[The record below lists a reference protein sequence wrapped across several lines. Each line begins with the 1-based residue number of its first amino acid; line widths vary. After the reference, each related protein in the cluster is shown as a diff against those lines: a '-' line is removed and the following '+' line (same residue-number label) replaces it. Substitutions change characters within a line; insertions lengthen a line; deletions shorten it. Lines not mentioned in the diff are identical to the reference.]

1 MNTQISL
8 ELQILDALGLP
19 IAAKNEK
26 GVYVYAN
33 QEISDLLRVSKLE
46 IIGKTVHDLA
56 PGAQAEHCEKDD
68 LELFATGVEQT
79 HTIFVEANHYSGVV
93 RFSRR
98 RIISEEGAFIIEI
111 GWVVSK
117 ENRKS
122 LLKLSK
128 REFEILVLISQG
140 QSTKKLAQTLKM
152 SPFTAN
158 DHLKSIYKK
167 LDVHNKTQAIQK
179 VIGLG
184 VVAKV

>member
-33 QEISDLLRVSKLE
+33 QEISDLLRVPKLK

-79 HTIFVEANHYSGVV
+79 HTIFVEANNFTGVV

-117 ENRKS
+117 ASRKS
-122 LLKLSK
+122 FPKLSK
-128 REFEILVLISQG
+128 RELEILMLISQG
-140 QSTKKLAQTLKM
+140 QSTKQLAQTLKV
-152 SPFTAN
+152 SPHTAN

-167 LDVHNKTQAIQK
+167 LDVHTKTQAIQK
-179 VIGLG
+179 VIGLE
-184 VVAKV
+184 VVLRD